1 MSLSLQPLSP
11 RFSGVQLIQIHGDQ
25 SSFPDHFS
33 LRFVPYTPNDQ
44 VDLYNNKAFGD
55 NQPTATY
62 KNALVGRFSE
72 TKVNR
77 GIIPNLAE
85 AKKIF
90 ASAIDYAPVT
100 GDIKNKFQA
109 ALDRATYVVKLTHQI
124 WDGKHFQ
131 VTGYYGPDGELK
143 GTHGHQTSLLSKTWD
158 PSLYNAQGDKSSGIE
173 NKNALPDN
181 NYVAFETASSGWEAP
196 YWQKQ
201 S

>member
-1 MSLSLQPLSP
+1 MSLSLPSTSP
-11 RFSGVQLIQIHGDQ
+11 RFSGIQLIQVHGDQ
-25 SSFPDHFS
+25 SSFPDHYS

-44 VDLYNNKAFGD
+44 VDLYNDKAFGTD
-55 NQPTATY
+55 QPTATY
-62 KNALVGRFSE
+62 K
-72 TKVNR
+72 TKVNL

-100 GDIKNKFQA
+100 GDIKKKFQA

-131 VTGYYGPDGELK
+131 VTGYYGPDGQLK

-173 NKNALPDN
+173 NKKALPDN